1 MHMLFSGHI
10 FARQRMRLAFV
21 LLAVLAA
28 WLCPCAAG
36 AQAAADTEQQMK
48 AGFIY
53 NFALFVE
60 WPSNIFTTD
69 TSPLIVCIAGDQDT
83 LRSFD
88 HLKTKKIKDRPVTV
102 HHYEDAAAGNPCHI
116 IYIPTTSRSEAAN
129 LLKRV
134 SGPGVLTIGDA
145 EGFSRLGGIITF
157 YREGNKLRFEINTDA
172 AQRAGLKL
180 SSQLLKLAKIVT
192 DKDAQR

>member
-1 MHMLFSGHI
+1 M
-10 FARQRMRLAFV
+10 QRMRPAFG
-21 LLAVLAA
+21 LLAVLAV

-53 NFALFVE
+53 NFALFVD
-60 WPSNIFTTD
+60 WPAGCFKD
-69 TSPLIVCIAGDQDT
+69 AVSPLVVYIAGDSET
-83 LRSFD
+83 LKSFD

-102 HHYEDAAAGNPCHI
+102 HLYGDTVSVDPCHI
-116 IYIPTTSRSEAAN
+116 IYIPTTNKTEAAY

-145 EGFSRLGGIITF
+145 DGFSGLGGIISF
-157 YREGNKLRFEINTDA
+157 YREGNKLRFEINTAA

-192 DKDAQR
+192 DKDAQK

>member
-1 MHMLFSGHI
+1 MLLSGHA
-10 FARQRMRLAFV
+10 FAIQRLRPAFA
-21 LLAVLAA
+21 LLAVLAL
-28 WLCPCAAG
+28 WLCPCAAV
-36 AQAAADTEQQMK
+36 AQSAADTEQQMK

-60 WPSNIFTTD
+60 WPSNVFKTD
-69 TSPLIVCIAGDQDT
+69 ASPLIVCIAGDQDT
-83 LRSFD
+83 FRAFE

-102 HHYEDAAAGNPCHI
+102 HPYSDTAPGNFCQI
-116 IYIPTTSRSEAAN
+116 IYIPTTSKSAAAN
-129 LLKRV
+129 FLKQV

-145 EGFSRLGGIITF
+145 EGFSGLGGIITF